1 MKIKEMESNDVVVGK
16 QSTMPLAAFI
26 ARYDESVSD
35 TELGAKLRESQK
47 RYQEYVEANRPIWKE
62 EGIMF
67 KKVRETMG
75 VTQRELSEL
84 IGISPQTLGRLEKG
98 EPVRSRKMMIESS
111 RTALN
116 LVDLQRKEA
125 VNRLETETKA

>member
-1 MKIKEMESNDVVVGK
+1 MEANDVVIGK
-16 QSTMPLAAFI
+16 NSAMPLAAFLSGN
-26 ARYDESVSD
+26 ED
-35 TELGAKLRESQK
+35 TIDNAELGARIKESRK
-47 RYQEYVEANRPIWKE
+47 RYQEYVALNRPRWEE
-62 EGIMF
+62 EGALF

-84 IGISPQTLGRLEKG
+84 IGISAQTLGRLEKG
-98 EPVRSRKMMIESS
+98 EPVRSRKMMKESS

-125 VNRLETETKA
+125 VNQLEAETKA

>member
-26 ARYDESVSD
+26 AKYDGSVSD
-35 TELGAKLRESQK
+35 TELVAKLRESQK
-47 RYQEYVEANRPIWKE
+47 RYQEYVEANRPRWQE
-62 EGIMF
+62 EGIVF

-75 VTQRELSEL
+75 ITQKELSEL

-98 EPVRSRKMMIESS
+98 EPVRSRKMMKQSCQ
-111 RTALN
+111 TALN
-116 LVDLQRKEA
+116 LVDLQRKET
-125 VNRLETETKA
+125 VNRLEAETKA

>member
-1 MKIKEMESNDVVVGK
+1 MRVKEMEANDVVIGK
-16 QSTMPLAAFI
+16 TGTMPLAAFL
-26 ARYDESVSD
+26 AGKED
-35 TELGAKLRESQK
+35 TIGDAELGARIKESRK
-47 RYQEYVEANRPIWKE
+47 RYQEYVELNRPRWEE
-62 EGIMF
+62 EGALF
-67 KKVRETMG
+67 KKVREKMG

-98 EPVRSRKMMIESS
+98 EPVRSRKMMKEAS

-125 VNRLETETKA
+125 INRLEAKTKA

>member
-35 TELGAKLRESQK
+35 TELGASIRESQK
-47 RYQEYVEANRPIWKE
+47 RYQEYVALNRPRWQE
-62 EGIMF
+62 EGALF

-84 IGISPQTLGRLEKG
+84 IGISAQTLGRLEKG

-125 VNRLETETKA
+125 VNLLEAEVKS